1 MNAEVAS
8 DAALSSDFVIKPIT
22 DREFLL
28 FQTLIH
34 NHAGIHLG
42 PAKKALLVGRL
53 TRRLRELGLTT
64 FRAYYDRVTDGSDPV
79 EQVRMLDSICTNETR
94 FFRERRQFEFLAERV
109 FPEWEKEAAAGLRS
123 RQLRVWSTA
132 CSTGEEPYSLAMVL
146 LDRFPPASWSV
157 RILATDL
164 STRALARA
172 REAVWPIEKS
182 RDIPPHY
189 LKAYMLRGNRS
200 QEGRMKAGQEIRSV
214 VEFARVNLNDTSYPV
229 SGPFDVIFC
238 RNVLIYF
245 DAACKVRVVN
255 RLLDAL
261 APGGYLLVGH
271 AESLNGLTCRARAAA
286 PTIYIKTAERPGA
299 YSLTASIKG

>member
-1 MNAEVAS
+1 MNAEIANAEQS
-8 DAALSSDFVIKPIT
+8 NSEFAIRPIT

-34 NHAGIHLG
+34 NQAGIHLG

-94 FFRERRQFEFLAERV
+94 FFREKRQFEFLAERV
-109 FPEWEKEAAAGLRS
+109 FSEWESDAAAGTRS

-132 CSTGEEPYSLAMVL
+132 CSTGEEPFSLAMAL
-146 LDRFPPASWSV
+146 LDRFPPTAWTV

-164 STRALARA
+164 STRALDRA
-172 REAVWPIEKS
+172 REAIWPIEKS

-189 LKAYMLRGNRS
+189 LKAFMLRGNRS
-200 QEGRMKAGQEIRSV
+200 QEGRMKAGPEIRSV
-214 VEFARVNLNDTSYPV
+214 VEFARVNLNDGSYPV
-229 SGPFDVIFC
+229 SGPFDLIFC

-245 DAACKVRVVN
+245 DAACKARVVD

-286 PTIYIKTAERPGA
+286 PTIYVKTGTRPG
-299 YSLTASIKG
+299 SHGLTASVKL